1 VVKREG
7 EKSTHGDE
15 GKRFLGFFFFSNYF
29 FFAVI
34 FSFVLLFFL
43 CVFNVNF

>member
-1 VVKREG
+1 MVMKAN
-7 EKSTHGDE
+7 D
-15 GKRFLGFFFFSNYF
+15 FWDFFFLKLL